1 LAEQNYILTWVLN
14 NGGEAIIFGIVRDKT
29 FIGLKKKNS
38 QTCLAQENQVP
49 LLLTLSVAYLLYK
62 L

>member
-1 LAEQNYILTWVLN
+1 M
-14 NGGEAIIFGIVRDKT
+14 FGIVRDKT

-49 LLLTLSVAYLLYK
+49 LLLTLSVAYFNRIAFG
-62 L
+62 